1 MATELAF
8 AYVIDVTL
16 LREPTSV
23 LASIG
28 CGVIFVGVVAAAG
41 AKGAAKPATDTTS
54 LAAAGAAETHAV
66 DWADLGGVDL
76 AQTAGSASEGA
87 VTGQGRL
94 VPPSSS
100 GSGKAVHASP
110 GDADQPLP
118 AGAKATQ

>member
-41 AKGAAKPATDTTS
+41 ADVRRTSRAWVEACMWWRERGGAEDR
-54 LAAAGAAETHAV
+54 E
-66 DWADLGGVDL
+66 
-76 AQTAGSASEGA
+76 ECE
-87 VTGQGRL
+87 
-94 VPPSSS
+94 SS
-100 GSGKAVHASP
+100 GRRGGHRVC
-110 GDADQPLP
+110 AD
-118 AGAKATQ
+118 